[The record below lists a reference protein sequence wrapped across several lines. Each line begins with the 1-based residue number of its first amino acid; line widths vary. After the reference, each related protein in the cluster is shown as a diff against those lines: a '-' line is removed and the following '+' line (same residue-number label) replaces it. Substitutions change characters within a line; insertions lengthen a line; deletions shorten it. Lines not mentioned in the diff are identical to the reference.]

1 MTNPSLSLANRQS
14 LYQRKELSVIGKVL
28 WVAQILLA
36 LGMASAGIIKLISG
50 DDALATF
57 YPIFPPLFIRFIG
70 VCEILGAIGVVVP
83 AALRIRPELTP
94 LAAAGLAIIMAG
106 AVISTIAMG
115 AASMIA
121 SPLILFLLA
130 VFVAYGRW
138 ELAPITSR
146 EAERAN

>member
-1 MTNPSLSLANRQS
+1 MVS
-14 LYQRKELSVIGKVL
+14 KVL

-36 LGMASAGIIKLISG
+36 LGMTSAGVIKLISG
-50 DDALATF
+50 DDVLSTF
-57 YPIFPPLFIRFIG
+57 YPLFPPVFIRFIG

-94 LAAAGLAIIMAG
+94 WAAAGLAIIMGG

-130 VFVAYGRW
+130 VFVAHGRW
-138 ELAPITSR
+138 KLAPIAPR
-146 EAERAN
+146 DAERAY

>member
-1 MTNPSLSLANRQS
+1 MINR
-14 LYQRKELSVIGKVL
+14 VL
-28 WVAQILLA
+28 WVAQVLLA
-36 LGMASAGIIKLISG
+36 LGMASAGVIKLIS
-50 DDALATF
+50 DDATLTTF
-57 YPIFPPLFIRFIG
+57 YPIFPALFIRFIG

-94 LAAAGLAIIMAG
+94 LAAAGLAIIMGG

-138 ELAPITSR
+138 KLAPITSR
-146 EAERAN
+146 DAAATY

>member
-1 MTNPSLSLANRQS
+1 M
-14 LYQRKELSVIGKVL
+14 IGRVL
-28 WVAQILLA
+28 WVAQVLLA
-36 LGMASAGIIKLISG
+36 LGMASAGVIKLIS
-50 DDALATF
+50 DDATLTSF
-57 YPIFPPLFIRFIG
+57 YPIFPALFIRFIG

-94 LAAAGLAIIMAG
+94 LAAAGLAIIMGG

-121 SPLILFLLA
+121 SPLILFLMA

-138 ELAPITSR
+138 KLAPIAPRDAARTY
-146 EAERAN
+146 

>member
-1 MTNPSLSLANRQS
+1 M
-14 LYQRKELSVIGKVL
+14 IGRVL
-28 WVAQILLA
+28 WVAQVLLA
-36 LGMASAGIIKLISG
+36 LGMVSAGVIKLIS
-50 DDALATF
+50 DDATLTSF
-57 YPIFPPLFIRFIG
+57 YPIFPALFIRFIG
-70 VCEILGAIGVVVP
+70 VCEVLGAIGVIVP
-83 AALRIRPELTP
+83 SVLRIRPELTP

-138 ELAPITSR
+138 KLAPITPRDAARSY
-146 EAERAN
+146 

>member
-1 MTNPSLSLANRQS
+1 M
-14 LYQRKELSVIGKVL
+14 IGRVL
-28 WVAQILLA
+28 WVAQVLLA
-36 LGMASAGIIKLISG
+36 LGMASAGVIKLIS
-50 DDALATF
+50 DDAMLTSY

-94 LAAAGLAIIMAG
+94 LAAAGLAIIMGG

-138 ELAPITSR
+138 KLAPIAPRDAAVTY
-146 EAERAN
+146 